1 MNVYVTMCIVKL
13 HFYAKKK
20 HFPLPICL
28 EAESELSIHILSN
41 VKTLFADNSRT
52 EPTTLFPKNISLSLK
67 VLAGHFYG
75 QSFIKT
81 VRGHS

>member
-1 MNVYVTMCIVKL
+1 MQ
-13 HFYAKKK
+13 KKK
-20 HFPLPICL
+20 QKYFSLPICL
-28 EAESELSIHILSN
+28 EAESEFSIHILSN

-81 VRGHS
+81 VRGPS